1 MSLRDKLRVLRPGT
15 APAGPADPDVS
26 GTSAPSESNPG
37 ASGRASAPTPA
48 RNDVTDFSP
57 RSDGDYRCPDP
68 AVVLRFARPAVTEST
83 AGADEPAVGEFT
95 SSGRWV
101 VQRRFGRPVVYTV
114 LETGSGSFTAR
125 RTDTATAATAELIFT
140 FEPDGDSAEPGPA

>member
-1 MSLRDKLRVLRPGT
+1 VSLRDKLRVLRPGT
-15 APAGPADPDVS
+15 APAGLADPDVS
-26 GTSAPSESNPG
+26 GTPAPSESNPG
-37 ASGRASAPTPA
+37 APGRGSAPTPA

-68 AVVLRFARPAVTEST
+68 AVVLRCARPAVTEST

-114 LETGSGSFTAR
+114 LETGPESFTAR

-140 FEPDGDSAEPGPA
+140 FEPDEATAGRE